1 MINSIILAGKSE
13 KELNG
18 KYTKATVDI
27 NGKPMISYVIKAL
40 KESGVVDKIVIIG
53 DRDEINKAG
62 LEDVD
67 IVIQDRGSIIDNVI
81 AGVDYFKEDSMVL
94 ISTCD
99 IPLLTGEAVHD
110 FVKKSIESKAD
121 VCYPIIE
128 KSICL
133 EKYPEAVRTYAKLKD
148 GCFTGGNLILLN
160 PKVLDR
166 CIIKA
171 KQMIE
176 YRKNPLKMSKVLGF
190 SFLLKLIVGRLTI
203 ESAEKRASKILR
215 LKPKAII
222 TPYPEIGNDVDKLE
236 DLNMAEKYL
245 S

>member
-13 KELNG
+13 KKLNG
-18 KYTKATVDI
+18 KYTKALVSI

-40 KESGVVDKIVIIG
+40 KESGVVDKIVVIG

-62 LEDVD
+62 LEDVEF
-67 IVIQDRGSIIDNVI
+67 IIQDRGSIIDNVI
-81 AGVDYFKEDSMVL
+81 AGVDYFKEDSMIL

-99 IPLLTGEAVHD
+99 IPLLTGEAVYD
-110 FVKKSIESKAD
+110 FVKKSLESKAD

-148 GCFTGGNLILLN
+148 GYFTGGNLILIN

-176 YRKNPLKMSKVLGF
+176 YRKNPVKMSKVLGF
-190 SFLLKLIVGRLTI
+190 TFLLKLVVGRLTI
-203 ESAEKRASKILR
+203 ESAEKRVSKILR

-222 TPYPEIGNDVDKLE
+222 TSYPEIGNDVDKPE